1 MLGYGQ
7 FCTVARGAEIFGE
20 RWTPLVIRELMCGST
35 RFNDLRRGL
44 PRISGTLLAQRLRS
58 LEKLGV
64 VKRTISANGP
74 EYHLTPAGEDLK
86 PIVLALGHWG
96 ARWVGSRLKN
106 NELDAGLLMWDI
118 RRFAHRE
125 LFPRQH
131 CTVIQFQFS
140 DARAGERRWWLVAKD
155 GDVDLCRD
163 DPGHEVTLIVDS
175 TVRGLTEIWSG
186 DRTPEEVMRA
196 GEVRVLG
203 NSRDARSLWRWLGNS
218 GFAPTR
224 REAIERTP
232 VALAASHREA
242 SSSAVQGSGAGRH
255 H

>member
-1 MLGYGQ
+1 MLEYGQ

-44 PRISGTLLAQRLRS
+44 PRISSTLLAQRLRS

-64 VKRTISANGP
+64 VKRTLSAQGP
-74 EYHLTPAGEDLK
+74 EYRLTPAGEELK

-96 ARWVGSRLKN
+96 ARWVGSRLRN

-125 LFPRQH
+125 LFPRQR
-131 CTVIQFQFS
+131 TVIQFQFS

-155 GDVDLCRD
+155 GDIDLCRD
-163 DPGHEVTLIVDS
+163 DPGHEVTIIVDA

-196 GEVRVLG
+196 REVRVLG
-203 NSRDARSLWRWLGNS
+203 SSQDARNLWRWIGVS
-218 GFAPTR
+218 TFASSR
-224 REAIERTP
+224 REAIQGKLIAGATP
-232 VALAASHREA
+232 RREPPATHRA
-242 SSSAVQGSGAGRH
+242 SGADRH

>member
-1 MLGYGQ
+1 MLEYGQ

-44 PRISGTLLAQRLRS
+44 PRISSTLLAQRLRS

-64 VKRTISANGP
+64 VKRTLSAQGP
-74 EYHLTPAGEDLK
+74 EYRLTPAGEELK

-106 NELDAGLLMWDI
+106 HELDAGLLMWDI

-125 LFPRQH
+125 LFPRQR
-131 CTVIQFQFS
+131 TVIQFQFS

-155 GDVDLCRD
+155 GDIDLCRD
-163 DPGHEVTLIVDS
+163 DPGHEVTIIVDA

-196 GEVRVLG
+196 REVRVLG
-203 NSRDARSLWRWLGNS
+203 NSHDARNLWRWIGVS
-218 GFAPTR
+218 TFASSR
-224 REAIERTP
+224 REANQGKP
-232 VALAASHREA
+232 VAGAASGREPPVRHRA
-242 SSSAVQGSGAGRH
+242 SGADRH

>member
-1 MLGYGQ
+1 MLEYGQ

-44 PRISGTLLAQRLRS
+44 PRISRTLLSQRLRS

-64 VKRTISANGP
+64 VKRVQSEHGP

-106 NELDAGLLMWDI
+106 HELDAGLLMWDI
-118 RRFAHRE
+118 RRFAQRE
-125 LFPRQH
+125 LFPRQQR
-131 CTVIQFQFS
+131 TVIQFQFS
-140 DARAGERRWWLVAKD
+140 DARAGERRWWLVAED
-155 GDVDLCRD
+155 GDIDLCRD
-163 DPGHEVTLIVDS
+163 DPGHEVTIIVDA

-186 DRTPEEVMRA
+186 DRTAEEVMRA
-196 GEVRVLG
+196 REVRVLG
-203 NSRDARSLWRWLGNS
+203 NPRDARSLWRWIGVS
-218 GFAPTR
+218 GFASTR
-224 REAIERTP
+224 REAIERKP
-232 VALAASHREA
+232 AAGAASRRDKPSVNESPKISLAH
-242 SSSAVQGSGAGRH
+242 
-255 H
+255 

>member
-1 MLGYGQ
+1 MLEYGQ

-44 PRISGTLLAQRLRS
+44 PRISATLLAQRLRS

-64 VKRTISANGP
+64 VRRAQSASGP

-86 PIVLALGHWG
+86 PIVRALGHWG
-96 ARWVGSRLKN
+96 ARWVGSRLRN
-106 NELDAGLLMWDI
+106 HELDAGLLMWDI

-125 LFPRQH
+125 LFPRQR
-131 CTVIQFQFS
+131 TVIQFQFS
-140 DARAGERRWWLVAKD
+140 DARAGERRWWLVAED
-155 GDVDLCRD
+155 GDIDLCRD
-163 DPGHEVTLIVDS
+163 DPGHEVTLIVDA

-186 DRTPEEVMRA
+186 DRTPDEVVRA
-196 GEVRVLG
+196 REVRVLG
-203 NSRDARSLWRWLGNS
+203 NSREARSLWRWLGS
-218 GFAPTR
+218 SPFAPTR
-224 REAIERTP
+224 REALGNMP
-232 VALAASHREA
+232 VAGAASRQQP
-242 SSSAVQGSGAGRH
+242 SSAQRESRADRH